1 MRGYDA
7 IHEEIERIE
16 KKGLDASPKEKNLLT
31 ILELAREMTAR
42 GFTFSNVDLY
52 RSDAAK
58 FLVDG
63 NSLLPPF
70 SAISGVGVSAAQNIV
85 KAREEG
91 EFLSVE
97 DLQQRSRASRNV
109 METLEEHG
117 CLEGLPLSNQ
127 LSLF

>member
-1 MRGYDA
+1 
-7 IHEEIERIE
+7 
-16 KKGLDASPKEKNLLT
+16 
-31 ILELAREMTAR
+31 MTAR

-70 SAISGVGVSAAQNIV
+70 SAIAGVGVSAAQNIV